1 MFGDHDDDR
10 VDAREMLGRTDVALP
25 PPSAAEQVRRAAAAG
40 AEAMAAVPVDQAAR
54 RGIGRRLT
62 RLKAG
67 KQAHQRRAAHR
78 RHRAF
83 AALRQQCGDMRAA
96 GLIQPQQDD
105 LGILRQCGKAV
116 PHQTPVV
123 VRRRH
128 QPVEPQQPR
137 PPVELRRQRRRIVAQ
152 RIGAIERAAREPD
165 GRQTRRDAHRLNRD
179 RSAAS
184 ARTVSCRTGQR
195 SAGK

>member
-1 MFGDHDDDR
+1 MAEGGDDQDR
-10 VDAREMLGRTDVALP
+10 TEQATPHKLEKAREEGKVAHSREVASAFVVVVAATGLALALP
-25 PPSAAEQVRRAAAAG
+25 PL
-40 AEAMAAVPVDQAAR
+40 AAR
-54 RGIGRRLT
+54 ATGTLAAILAH
-62 RLKAG
+62 AG
-67 KQAHQRRAAHR
+67 SMRPVSN
-78 RHRAF
+78 
-83 AALRQQCGDMRAA
+83 DMRAA

-105 LGILRQCGKAV
+105 LGVLGQCGKAV
-116 PHQTPVV
+116 PHQSPVV
-123 VRRRH
+123 VRGRH

-137 PPVELRRQRRRIVAQ
+137 PPVELRRQRLRVVAQ

-165 GRQTRRDAHRLNRD
+165 RCQTRRDAHRLNRD